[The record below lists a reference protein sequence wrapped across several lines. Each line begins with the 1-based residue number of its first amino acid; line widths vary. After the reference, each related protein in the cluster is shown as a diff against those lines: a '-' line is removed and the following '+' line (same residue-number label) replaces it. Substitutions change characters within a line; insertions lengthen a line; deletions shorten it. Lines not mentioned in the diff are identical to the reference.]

1 MLAPLSSSIWPYVL
15 LNPCEENS
23 SPSRKPSYILGHRS
37 GSVSLIGRV
46 ASRIDRDPIILSHH
60 PLCGRFEDHFFRV
73 RGRRVCIGCATVY
86 PSALATVLLV
96 AALHPIPFVG
106 ILSTAVSFFV
116 LNLSRF
122 VFRPHR
128 ISVLFNVSL
137 GISLGCAILSVAY
150 APGALRLPVLL
161 AWLAVGIA
169 FSLVKGQRVFAECR
183 SCERYQEFPHC
194 CKTVNPGKEDCSL
207 THAK

>member
-1 MLAPLSSSIWPYVL
+1 M
-15 LNPCEENS
+15 
-23 SPSRKPSYILGHRS
+23 
-37 GSVSLIGRV
+37 SLIDRV
-46 ASRIDRDPIILSHH
+46 VSRIDRDPIILSHH
-60 PLCGRFEDHFFRV
+60 PLCGKFEDHFFRV

-86 PSALATVLLV
+86 PSALATLLLV
-96 AALHPIPFVG
+96 AVLHPIPFVLV
-106 ILSTAVSFFV
+106 LSTAVFFFV

-122 VFRPHR
+122 VFRSHR

-150 APGALRLPVLL
+150 APGALQLPVLL
-161 AWLAVGIA
+161 AWLAVGVA
-169 FSLVKGQRVFAECR
+169 FSLVKGKKVFAECK

-194 CKTVNPGKEDCSL
+194 SEPPNPGVDDRSL